1 MIEKRRKMERKE
13 TGGRHVENRTE
24 GEGVERYDSGHE
36 LKTGGKVNFKKK
48 SEGWK
53 ERGWRAKQLKDGY
66 NDRMIDKMI

>member
-1 MIEKRRKMERKE
+1 MW
-13 TGGRHVENRTE
+13 
-24 GEGVERYDSGHE
+24 
-36 LKTGGKVNFKKK
+36 KTGRRERGWRDTTRDTRVKNWGESEFKKK